1 MHVDLNADMGESFGP
16 WPMGSDAA
24 LLDVITSANVA
35 CGFHAGD
42 PDVMVQT
49 MGLAVAKG
57 VGIGAHPGFPD
68 LQGFGR
74 RRMHLSRDSLR
85 NLVRYQLGAAQ
96 AMARSAGG
104 EVRHLKLHGALAN
117 MASEDVAMATACYEG
132 ALSVDPDI
140 IVMVLAA
147 TQQQDAVE
155 ALGCR
160 WAGEIFADRAYNDD
174 ATLVD
179 RSLPGAVIHDA
190 DVAGQR
196 MVDMVKAGAI
206 ITESGKHIP
215 AAVDTICLHGDGATA
230 VQIARTVRSALAD
243 ACVTL
248 QRFAGLQGAISKT

>member
-16 WPMGSDAA
+16 WPMGSDAE
-24 LLDVITSANVA
+24 LLEVITSANVA

-42 PDVMVQT
+42 WDVMSET
-49 MGLAVAKG
+49 MSLAVAND

-74 RRMHLSRDSLR
+74 RRMQLSHDSLR

-96 AMARSAGG
+96 AMARAVGG
-104 EVRHLKLHGALAN
+104 TVRHLKLHGALAN
-117 MASEDVAMATACYEG
+117 MASEDAAMAMACYEG
-132 ALSVDPDI
+132 ALSVDPEI
-140 IVMVLAA
+140 IIMVLAA
-147 TQQQDAVE
+147 TQQQAAVE
-155 ALGCR
+155 ALRCR

-179 RSLPGAVIHDA
+179 RGLPGAVIHDA
-190 DVAGQR
+190 EVAGRR
-196 MVDMVKAGAI
+196 MVEMVKAGAI

-230 VQIARTVRSALAD
+230 VQIARTVRSALDD
-243 ACVTL
+243 AGVSL
-248 QRFAGLQGAISKT
+248 QRFAGRQGAISKT